1 MIQGGETKNAYG
13 RHPSEATPFVSSFP
27 QSQLD
32 VPYPMDV
39 PYPSSWGL
47 GLLIIQ
53 AGTCPTASITPEA
66 GDASLQALEKA
77 EGGGGRGMH
86 IRLQGS
92 TSTWSF
98 QFKPS
103 IGMTH
108 GN

>member
-13 RHPSEATPFVSSFP
+13 RYPSEATPFVSSLP
-27 QSQLD
+27 QSQLH
-32 VPYPMDV
+32 V

-53 AGTCPTASITPEA
+53 AGTSPTASIAPEA

>member
-1 MIQGGETKNAYG
+1 MHMGDIQVRQPLLSLHFHNLVGC
-13 RHPSEATPFVSSFP
+13 S
-27 QSQLD
+27 L
-32 VPYPMDV
+32 
-39 PYPSSWGL
+39 PSSWGP
-47 GLLIIQ
+47 GLLIMQ
-53 AGTCPTASITPEA
+53 AGTSPTAPLAPEA

-77 EGGGGRGMH
+77 KGGGGRGKH
-86 IRLQGS
+86 TRLQGS